1 MTKLTAEEFAALEPI
16 LWKRTTSDHLL
27 LRAMEEVVRLRSL
40 RSKDGTEA
48 EREMLADEF
57 EKLPVHLWG
66 RCTGC
71 GKDDNCATRCP
82 MPMIAACDTIERLR
96 KELGEAVALVRRDQ
110 WPSYFGGYT
119 SCGECEAEER
129 LKAHKD
135 DCLIGKLLAR
145 HPEKP

>member
-71 GKDDNCATRCP
+71 VTRWSTAGRGRWNWRNTATRP
-82 MPMIAACDTIERLR
+82 
-96 KELGEAVALVRRDQ
+96 
-110 WPSYFGGYT
+110 WPTPLPPG
-119 SCGECEAEER
+119 
-129 LKAHKD
+129 
-135 DCLIGKLLAR
+135 
-145 HPEKP
+145 